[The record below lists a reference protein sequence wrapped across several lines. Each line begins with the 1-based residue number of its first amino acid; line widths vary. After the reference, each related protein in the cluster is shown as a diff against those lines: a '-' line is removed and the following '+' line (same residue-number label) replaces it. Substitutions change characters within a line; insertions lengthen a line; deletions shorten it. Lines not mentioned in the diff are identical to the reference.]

1 MSSMFFFC
9 GLKLF
14 LKFNPF
20 YLKDAEYETNKTCMA
35 DANIV
40 AGGVQDFIMAEG
52 AIVTLVMK

>member
-1 MSSMFFFC
+1 MFFFC

-52 AIVTLVMK
+52 AIATLVMK